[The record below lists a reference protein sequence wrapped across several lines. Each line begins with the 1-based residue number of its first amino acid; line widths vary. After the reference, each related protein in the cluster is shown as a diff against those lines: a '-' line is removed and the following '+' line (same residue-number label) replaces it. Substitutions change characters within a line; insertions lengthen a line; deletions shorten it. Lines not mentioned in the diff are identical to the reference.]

1 MVLYHKGVIKEASI
15 TMCVCALYPLHKGH
29 NKIFKT
35 LKKYILG
42 LIINV
47 SAAVGIVVLKLK
59 LNSEINFLCHQNCF
73 SGLVHTII
81 NFLQEKECN
90 IHKWNLIS
98 EACQMKSS
106 RALTFFFS
114 EKFLNC

>member
-35 LKKYILG
+35 LKKYILR

-47 SAAVGIVVLKLK
+47 SAVGIVVLKLE
-59 LNSEINFLCHQNCF
+59 LNSEINFLYDIRIVT
-73 SGLVHTII
+73 VHTII
-81 NFLQEKECN
+81 NLQVGERVQY
-90 IHKWNLIS
+90 S
-98 EACQMKSS
+98 
-106 RALTFFFS
+106 
-114 EKFLNC
+114 